1 MLGLTQP
8 VHRTL
13 PQTLIPASFF
23 YLRLPATAWD
33 GGGGAGGAWWG
44 REVLTTAILIAVVPA
59 VIVAVTLP
67 LRRDAGTLAE
77 GTHRTREV
85 APTTSTLGAVGEAWA
100 RGKGTRKGLASAQ
113 PKPIRESK
121 AEEPSPGA
129 LSPRE
134 PQ

>member
-1 MLGLTQP
+1 MLGLTRP

-23 YLRLPATAWD
+23 YLRLPATAW
-33 GGGGAGGAWWG
+33 GGGAGGALWG
-44 REVLTTAILIAVVPA
+44 REVLTTAVLIAVVPT

-77 GTHRTREV
+77 GTHCTREV
-85 APTTSTLGAVGEAWA
+85 APTTSTLGAAGEAWA
-100 RGKGTRKGLASAQ
+100 RGRGTRKGSASAQ